1 MVAEVKMP
9 ALSPTMNEGK
19 IVSWCKKEGDKVSV
33 GDVILEVETD
43 KALME
48 VEAQEKGTIGKI
60 FSNENDM
67 VEVGK
72 VIALI
77 LEKGETQEN
86 IKNYKLTENKD
97 INNEQTN
104 TEDSSNSSVIIEKQ
118 VKKEQPRHSEDN
130 RKIFISPLA
139 KKIATINNIDYTSI
153 AGTGPN
159 GRIIKNDIEKLL
171 QTSINKNS
179 NFIRNDIEY
188 VDIEPS
194 NIRKTIAKRLTESK
208 QNIPH
213 FYLKIKADMTNLV
226 SFREEINKMAKIIN
240 GIPEYRISLNDI
252 ITLAVAKS
260 LTINESINAIFI
272 NNKIRKFNNID
283 IAIAVSTDDGIYT
296 PVIRNA
302 NNFDIITLSK
312 TLKELIKKTREG
324 KLMPNDYNG
333 GCLTIS
339 NLGMYNVEEFS
350 SIINPPQS
358 CIIAVGSVDYMPFAD
373 KNGFCISKLGC
384 NITFSADHRV
394 IDGKELAKFSNDI
407 KKMLEN
413 PALIFA
419 L

>member
-19 IVSWCKKEGDKVSV
+19 IVSWCKKEGDKVIV

-60 FSNENDM
+60 FSNENDI

-77 LEKGETQEN
+77 LEKGETQED
-86 IKNYKLTENKD
+86 IKNYKLTENEDTENKQEAIENSNIIID
-97 INNEQTN
+97 IQAE
-104 TEDSSNSSVIIEKQ
+104 
-118 VKKEQPRHSEDN
+118 KEQLQHKENNS
-130 RKIFISPLA
+130 KVFISPLA
-139 KKIATINNIDYTSI
+139 KKIATINNIDYTNI

-171 QTSINKNS
+171 HTNIHKNN
-179 NFIRNDIEY
+179 NFVRNDIEY
-188 VDIEPS
+188 IDIEP
-194 NIRKTIAKRLTESK
+194 NNMRKTIAKRLTESK
-208 QNIPH
+208 QQIPH
-213 FYLKIKADMTNLV
+213 FYLRIKADMTNLV
-226 SFREEINKMAKIIN
+226 SFREEINKIAKTIN

-260 LTINESINAIFI
+260 LKLNENINAIFI
-272 NNKIRKFNNID
+272 NDKIRKFNNID
-283 IAIAVSTDDGIYT
+283 ISVAVSTEDGIYT
-296 PVIRNA
+296 PVIKNA
-302 NNFDIITLSK
+302 DNFDIITLSQK
-312 TLKELIKKTREG
+312 LKELIKKTREG
-324 KLMPNDYNG
+324 KLAPNEYNG

-358 CIIAVGSVDYMPFAD
+358 CIIAIGCVDYMPFAD

-394 IDGKELAKFSNDI
+394 IDGKELANFANDI